1 MARKPQTDH
10 RPSSS
15 KDVRT
20 GFQKMQM
27 SHQRTRKEIQRIHLE
42 QAKRTET
49 GKPHH
54 LEGSHRR

>member
-1 MARKPQTDH
+1 MRKPQTEH
-10 RPSSS
+10 RSSSS
-15 KDVRT
+15 KEVRT

-27 SHQRTRKEIQRIHLE
+27 GHKRTRMEIQRIHLE
-42 QAKRTET
+42 QAKRKET